1 MKNRNLLSI
10 VLALALLL
18 AGCASTTTI
27 VEESPEASETAAE
40 SLAASEE
47 AEHSE
52 SPAASADP
60 EASPGADGEPGAGG
74 EPGADGEPG
83 AGGAPGLGMENIVL
97 GRVTDVT
104 EGTVTLALLEPA
116 NLPEDAEASAETEGA
131 AESEEAAE
139 SAAPEFAFT
148 VDALEET
155 GDTAEYTLEELSAAV
170 EGEAEIAEDAILQLT
185 LDEDGA
191 IASVRVLD
199 AEA

>member
-1 MKNRNLLSI
+1 MKNRKLLSI
-10 VLALALLL
+10 FLALALLL

-47 AEHSE
+47 AEPSE

-60 EASPGADGEPGAGG
+60 EASPGADGE
-74 EPGADGEPG
+74 
-83 AGGAPGLGMENIVL
+83 PGLGMENIVL

-116 NLPEDAEASAETEGA
+116 NLPEDAEASAETE
-131 AESEEAAE
+131 EA
-139 SAAPEFAFT
+139 
-148 VDALEET
+148 
-155 GDTAEYTLEELSAAV
+155 
-170 EGEAEIAEDAILQLT
+170 AEIAEDAILQLT

>member
-1 MKNRNLLSI
+1 MKNRKLLSI
-10 VLALALLL
+10 FLALALLL

-40 SLAASEE
+40 SPAASEE

-74 EPGADGEPG
+74 E
-83 AGGAPGLGMENIVL
+83 PGLGMENIVL

-116 NLPEDAEASAETEGA
+116 NLPEDAEASAETE
-131 AESEEAAE
+131 EAAE
-139 SAAPEFAFT
+139 SAAPEFVFT

-155 GDTAEYTLEELSAAV
+155 GETAEYTLEELSAAV
-170 EGEAEIAEDAILQLT
+170 EEEAEIAEDAILQLT

>member
-1 MKNRNLLSI
+1 MKNRKLLSI
-10 VLALALLL
+10 FLALALLL

-40 SLAASEE
+40 SPAASEE
-47 AEHSE
+47 AEPSE

-60 EASPGADGEPGAGG
+60 EAS
-74 EPGADGEPG
+74 PG

-116 NLPEDAEASAETEGA
+116 NLPEDAEASAETE
-131 AESEEAAE
+131 EA
-139 SAAPEFAFT
+139 
-148 VDALEET
+148 
-155 GDTAEYTLEELSAAV
+155 
-170 EGEAEIAEDAILQLT
+170 AEIAEDAILQLT

>member
-1 MKNRNLLSI
+1 MKKRKLLSI
-10 VLALALLL
+10 FLALALLL

-40 SLAASEE
+40 SPAASEE
-47 AEHSE
+47 AEPSE

-60 EASPGADGEPGAGG
+60 EAS
-74 EPGADGEPG
+74 PG

-116 NLPEDAEASAETEGA
+116 NLPEDAEASAETE
-131 AESEEAAE
+131 EA
-139 SAAPEFAFT
+139 
-148 VDALEET
+148 
-155 GDTAEYTLEELSAAV
+155 
-170 EGEAEIAEDAILQLT
+170 AEIAEDAILQLT

>member
-1 MKNRNLLSI
+1 MKNRKLLSI
-10 VLALALLL
+10 FLALALLL

-40 SLAASEE
+40 SPAASEE
-47 AEHSE
+47 AEPSE

-60 EASPGADGEPGAGG
+60 EASPGAG
-74 EPGADGEPG
+74 GEPG

-116 NLPEDAEASAETEGA
+116 NLPEDAEESAETEGA

-139 SAAPEFAFT
+139 SAAPEFVFT

>member
-1 MKNRNLLSI
+1 MKNRKLLSI
-10 VLALALLL
+10 FLALALLL

-40 SLAASEE
+40 SPAASEE

-52 SPAASADP
+52 SPEASADP
-60 EASPGADGEPGAGG
+60 EASPGAG
-74 EPGADGEPG
+74 GEPG

-104 EGTVTLALLEPA
+104 EGTVTMALLEPA
-116 NLPEDAEASAETEGA
+116 NLPEDAEASAETE
-131 AESEEAAE
+131 EAAE
-139 SAAPEFAFT
+139 SAAPEFVFT

-155 GDTAEYTLEELSAAV
+155 GETAEYTLEELSAAV

>member
-1 MKNRNLLSI
+1 MKNRKLLSI
-10 VLALALLL
+10 FLALALLL

-47 AEHSE
+47 AEPSE

-60 EASPGADGEPGAGG
+60 EAS
-74 EPGADGEPG
+74 PG

-116 NLPEDAEASAETEGA
+116 NLPEDAEASAETK
-131 AESEEAAE
+131 EAAE
-139 SAAPEFAFT
+139 S
-148 VDALEET
+148 
-155 GDTAEYTLEELSAAV
+155 
-170 EGEAEIAEDAILQLT
+170 AEDAILQLT

>member
-1 MKNRNLLSI
+1 MKNRKLLSI
-10 VLALALLL
+10 FLALALLL

-40 SLAASEE
+40 SPAASEE
-47 AEHSE
+47 AEPSE

-60 EASPGADGEPGAGG
+60 EASPGADGE
-74 EPGADGEPG
+74 
-83 AGGAPGLGMENIVL
+83 PGLGMENIVL

-116 NLPEDAEASAETEGA
+116 NLPEDAEASAGTEGA

-139 SAAPEFAFT
+139 SAAPEFVFT

>member
-1 MKNRNLLSI
+1 MKNRKLLSI
-10 VLALALLL
+10 FLALALLL

-40 SLAASEE
+40 SPAASEE
-47 AEHSE
+47 AEPSE

-60 EASPGADGEPGAGG
+60 EAS
-74 EPGADGEPG
+74 PG

-97 GRVTDVT
+97 GRVTDAT

-116 NLPEDAEASAETEGA
+116 NLPEDAEASAETE
-131 AESEEAAE
+131 EA
-139 SAAPEFAFT
+139 
-148 VDALEET
+148 
-155 GDTAEYTLEELSAAV
+155 
-170 EGEAEIAEDAILQLT
+170 AEIAEDAILQLT

>member
-1 MKNRNLLSI
+1 MKNRKLLSI
-10 VLALALLL
+10 FLALALLL

-47 AEHSE
+47 AEPSE

-60 EASPGADGEPGAGG
+60 EASPGAGG
-74 EPGADGEPG
+74 EPGA
-83 AGGAPGLGMENIVL
+83 GMENIVL

-116 NLPEDAEASAETEGA
+116 NLPEDAEASAETE
-131 AESEEAAE
+131 EAAE
-139 SAAPEFAFT
+139 SAAPEFVFT

-155 GDTAEYTLEELSAAV
+155 GETAEYTLEELSAAV